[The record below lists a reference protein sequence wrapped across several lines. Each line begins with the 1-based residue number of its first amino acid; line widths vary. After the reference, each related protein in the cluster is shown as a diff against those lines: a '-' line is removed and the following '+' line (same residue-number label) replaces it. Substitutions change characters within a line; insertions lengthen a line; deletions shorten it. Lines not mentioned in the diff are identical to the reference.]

1 MINGGEDPT
10 SGPISLTCVWFHLLR
25 KTISQGGPVAQKAAA
40 QRLRPWEMGA
50 RLPKWRGKQR
60 AEKSLGGLEGVQALS
75 RGFLGDTERC
85 PTARKGQSQLLG
97 SSSSSAQ
104 GSDVQAEFQGQPD
117 DGWKRDEELTP
128 KTSPQN
134 QEGPWKRRGARG

>member
-1 MINGGEDPT
+1 M
-10 SGPISLTCVWFHLLR
+10 
-25 KTISQGGPVAQKAAA
+25 AQKAAA

-50 RLPKWRGKQR
+50 LLPKWRGKQR
-60 AEKSLGGLEGVQALS
+60 AGKSLGGLEGVQALS

-97 SSSSSAQ
+97 SSSAAQ
-104 GSDVQAEFQGQPD
+104 GSDVQAEFQGQSD

-128 KTSPQN
+128 KNVSPEPGGSMEMERSQGMKKA
-134 QEGPWKRRGARG
+134 EDEADGMKRQKMKETQR

>member
-1 MINGGEDPT
+1 MVNGGEDPT

-40 QRLRPWEMGA
+40 QRLRPWELGA
-50 RLPKWRGKQR
+50 LLPKWRGKQR

-75 RGFLGDTERC
+75 RGFLGDMEQC

-97 SSSSSAQ
+97 SSSTAQ

-117 DGWKRDEELTP
+117 DGWKRGEELTP
-128 KTSPQN
+128 KMSPQN
-134 QEGPWKRRGARG
+134 QEGPWKWRGARG